1 MVVADVLSRWGGCMR
16 QSSAGKQ
23 VGEVNGE
30 EWGKG
35 EAGSLV
41 AVCGDGGDGV
51 ADVKGDEMWP
61 VVVKMYDLA
70 RKAVALQLS
79 QVERV
84 HVQFIAKLLLR

>member
-1 MVVADVLSRWGGCMR
+1 MERSEAKAKPVLWWLSVVMVVMVL
-16 QSSAGKQ
+16 
-23 VGEVNGE
+23 
-30 EWGKG
+30 
-35 EAGSLV
+35 L
-41 AVCGDGGDGV
+41 
-51 ADVKGDEMWP
+51 VKGDEMWP